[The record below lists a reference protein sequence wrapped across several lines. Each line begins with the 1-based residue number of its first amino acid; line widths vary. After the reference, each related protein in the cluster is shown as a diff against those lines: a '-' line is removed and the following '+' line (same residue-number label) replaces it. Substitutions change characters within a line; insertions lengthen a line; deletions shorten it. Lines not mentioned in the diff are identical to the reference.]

1 MSFARLIYW
10 SGLLGGWSAFV
21 AWLFCEVI
29 FGRWID
35 DTGIPKI
42 AATLVV
48 VMGTLVG
55 AAIGGGISQA
65 AGLVNFRLQEQ
76 LLRLGFGL
84 VGGLIGGL
92 VGTLFAVL
100 LFAGLQG
107 ITENRIV
114 LFILSFFGR
123 LIGLTFLGAVVGVVE
138 GVYDRSFRKIRN
150 GIIGGALGGFL
161 GGLLFTPLSYFIGN
175 ISGRAI
181 AFVLLGLFVGVLV
194 GLVQVL
200 LKEAWLTVEGG
211 FRTGRQLIL
220 SRDETTMGTSE
231 KAGLIFIAYGAKG
244 VEPIHVRIVK
254 QSDGRYVVQDN
265 ASREGT
271 YLNGA
276 RLQASAVLQSG
287 DVVQFGVNVV
297 RFNERFKRA
306 GSADQRPLP
315 APTAATRAPEPVV
328 VAAVKA
334 GPPPGPP
341 PQAVTAKVP
350 VSAAAI
356 APAIRPAVAPAPAP
370 AAAPAAAPVVAP
382 PPSVCPV
389 CGSRDFA
396 TQAGVRRCRN
406 CFSVVS

>member
-150 GIIGGALGGFL
+150 GIIGG
-161 GGLLFTPLSYFIGN
+161 
-175 ISGRAI
+175 
-181 AFVLLGLFVGVLV
+181 
-194 GLVQVL
+194 
-200 LKEAWLTVEGG
+200 
-211 FRTGRQLIL
+211 
-220 SRDETTMGTSE
+220 
-231 KAGLIFIAYGAKG
+231 
-244 VEPIHVRIVK
+244 
-254 QSDGRYVVQDN
+254 
-265 ASREGT
+265 
-271 YLNGA
+271 
-276 RLQASAVLQSG
+276 
-287 DVVQFGVNVV
+287 
-297 RFNERFKRA
+297 
-306 GSADQRPLP
+306 
-315 APTAATRAPEPVV
+315 
-328 VAAVKA
+328 
-334 GPPPGPP
+334 
-341 PQAVTAKVP
+341 
-350 VSAAAI
+350 
-356 APAIRPAVAPAPAP
+356 
-370 AAAPAAAPVVAP
+370 
-382 PPSVCPV
+382 
-389 CGSRDFA
+389 
-396 TQAGVRRCRN
+396 
-406 CFSVVS
+406 